1 MYLFSISSYGSSQFA
16 MTRIFRKMRN
26 LRMTYTLENI
36 ESIDNTADV
45 AALSARLSSVYND
58 RKYTII
64 NPRFSQDGRPTVKV
78 EIRPRLFVDS
88 EKYSGQ
94 VAAILRKAL
103 VPVEAVVIHGGDE
116 REEND
121 GMGFGGDYVIPVNDL
136 AGFFQKMYSDGRVL
150 FADEFNMPEL
160 KDSVLSKEVPQ
171 NGILSAAYFSSAIS
185 VWFGEHKK
193 QVKTHSAGGRVK
205 I

>member
-1 MYLFSISSYGSSQFA
+1 MYLFSISSYGSSQFV
-16 MTRIFRKMRN
+16 MMRIFRKMRN
-26 LRMTYTLENI
+26 LRMTYALEHV
-36 ESIDNTADV
+36 ESVENTGDA

-78 EIRPRLFVDS
+78 EIKPRLLVDS
-88 EKYSGQ
+88 EKYSSQ
-94 VAAILRKAL
+94 VAATLRKAL
-103 VPVEAVVIHGGDE
+103 VPVEAVIIHGGEE

-121 GMGFGGDYVIPVNDL
+121 GMGFGGDYVIPANDL
-136 AGFFQKMYSDGRVL
+136 ADFFKKMYSDGRVL
-150 FADEFNMPEL
+150 FADEFNMPEM
-160 KDSVLSKEVPQ
+160 KDAVLSKEVPQ
-171 NGILSAAYFSSAIS
+171 NGILSAAYFSAAIS

-193 QVKTHSAGGRVK
+193 QVKTHSAGGRIK